1 MLIVVII
8 SQNVFTV
15 TRVFFTFTNIPFRHE
30 LKNVFVY
37 YFYNYTAY
45 ATLNDAVVAHLLP
58 SSVIFYH

>member
-8 SQNVFTV
+8 KQNFFTV
-15 TRVFFTFTNIPFRHE
+15 TRVVFTFTNIPSRHE

-37 YFYNYTAY
+37 YIYIYTTY

-58 SSVIFYH
+58 SSVTIDH